1 MDSSGEL
8 SSSFSFVAS
17 SCVTNG
23 SCASELGASPD
34 NLSLTKLSSNLERLL
49 ADAEFDYADALIV
62 VDGKPVGVH
71 RCILAARSPFFHD
84 LFKNGTGEVAK
95 EGKPKYH
102 LSDMVSQIS
111 IGYETFNV
119 ILNYMYTGKL
129 KASPAEVSTCVY
141 DVCTHDACRPAIDYA
156 VELMYACVTFQMKEL
171 VPAVKRRL
179 FNFVEKALV
188 EDVIP
193 VILTAFNCQ
202 LTDLRS
208 HCVQRI
214 ARSDLDKVSLEKELP
229 DQVSTEIISLRKKFL
244 QEIEPTLT
252 VVDPLHERRIGRIHK
267 ALDSD
272 DIELVKLLLDES
284 KVTLDDAFALHY
296 AVAYCD
302 PKIVKE
308 LLSMRAVTLDH
319 RNSRGYTV
327 LHVAARRKE
336 PSIIIAL
343 LANGARAALTAM
355 DGQTA
360 VTICRM
366 LTRPKDYNENTKQG
380 QESNKSRLC
389 IDVLQRE
396 MRRSPLT
403 PELSISS
410 PVMAD
415 DFQMRLDYLEN
426 RVAFAQ
432 LLFPS
437 EARLAKEIGREHAA
451 LLLASKGFTDL
462 RSVDLNESPDMKAM
476 RLVSR
481 MEALQKTVETG
492 RRYFPLCSEVIDK
505 FLEDD
510 MPDIVFLE
518 KGSAEEKKIKKRRFI
533 ELKDDVQKA
542 FNRDMAQKNHASL
555 ASSSSSSSSLK
566 DGVNGKFRKK

>member
-8 SSSFSFVAS
+8 SSSFSFAAS
-17 SCVTNG
+17 SCLSNG
-23 SCASELGASPD
+23 SCGSDLGAGPD

-49 ADAEFDYADALIV
+49 VDTEFDYADANIV
-62 VDGKPVGVH
+62 VEGKSVGVH
-71 RCILAARSPFFHD
+71 RCILAARSPFFHE
-84 LFKNGTGEVAK
+84 LFKTGTSKVAK
-95 EGKPKYH
+95 DGKPKYH
-102 LSDMVSQIS
+102 LSDMVSQVS
-111 IGYETFNV
+111 IGYEAFSV
-119 ILNYMYTGKL
+119 ILNYMYTGKPT
-129 KASPAEVSTCVY
+129 ASPVEVSTCVY

-156 VELMYACVTFQMKEL
+156 VELMYSCVTFQLKEL

-179 FNFVEKALV
+179 FNFVEKTLV

-193 VILTAFNCQ
+193 ILLTAFHCQ
-202 LTDLRS
+202 LMDLLS
-208 HCVQRI
+208 HCIQRI

-229 DQVSTEIISLRKKFL
+229 HPVSTEIISLRKKFP
-244 QEIEPTLT
+244 QEIEPTPIE
-252 VVDPLHERRIGRIHK
+252 VDPLHERRIGRIHK

-284 KVTLDDAFALHY
+284 NVTLDDAFALHY

-308 LLSMRAVTLDH
+308 LLSMGTVTLDH

-343 LANGARAALTAM
+343 LANGAHASLTAL

-396 MRRSPLT
+396 MRRNPLT

-437 EARLAKEIGREHAA
+437 EAKLAQEIGREHAA
-451 LLLASKGFTDL
+451 FLLASQGFTDL
-462 RSVDLNESPDMKAM
+462 RAVDLNESPEMKAM

-510 MPDIVFLE
+510 MPDLVFLE
-518 KGSAEEKKIKKRRFI
+518 KGSAEEKRVKRRRFM
-533 ELKDDVQKA
+533 ELKDEVQRA
-542 FNRDMAQKNHASL
+542 FNKDMAEKNHATL

-566 DGVNGKFRKK
+566 DGVYAKIRKK